1 MLKHGPRVNASDNPI
16 LGKQTVNG
24 SASKSPGAEA
34 PGDADV
40 EGQIG
45 IG

>member
-1 MLKHGPRVNASDNPI
+1 MLKHGRRVSASDNPI
-16 LGKQTVNG
+16 LGKQRVNE
-24 SASKSPGAEA
+24 SSSKSPGAEA